1 MKVKVEHEQFTATM
15 VVDDVTG
22 VAAVA
27 LAVDFPSIKHAYGLI
42 ELVKQTLRA
51 WKDNGN
57 RRPAPESVLATVAPL
72 LPEKVHNPLTRGEK
86 LSAIFADKKRRGV
99 CIRCT
104 KNRVKG
110 KALCR
115 SHLLQARN
123 MRQRAV
129 VARRK
134 RRP

>member
-22 VAAVA
+22 IAAVA
-27 LAVDFPSIKHAYGLI
+27 ISLDMPTAKQAYGLI
-42 ELVKQTLRA
+42 EVIKNVMRVGE
-51 WKDNGN
+51 K
-57 RRPAPESVLATVAPL
+57 RPAQ
-72 LPEKVHNPLTRGEK
+72 LPAAEVVTEEIGKLKPLTRGEK
-86 LSAIFADKKRRGV
+86 LSAIFADKKLRGV

-123 MRQRAV
+123 ARQRAV